1 MSPMPEVMSPSCR
14 PLSPLVRQVMLDVQS
29 SKDDLMAL
37 AATSE
42 DISAA
47 ETGLEAARR
56 RATASSEDRAAHE
69 AILNWQHAV

>member
-1 MSPMPEVMSPSCR
+1 
-14 PLSPLVRQVMLDVQS
+14 MLDVHS
-29 SKDDLMAL
+29 SKDDLTAH

-42 DISAA
+42 EISAA